1 MKKTLIAIISV
12 VICAAGFGCTSTVQ
26 PMDENPAVSGTA
38 PVPSETTAPAATE
51 VPTESPT
58 EVPTEPLE
66 MPIDYELPS
75 SAEIKA
81 EAVLQ
86 KPELPT
92 GCEVTALCTLLN
104 YLGFSIDKEILFDDF
119 MPHTSNADC
128 TFDDKYIGDPRADNG
143 FGCNAPVVAET
154 AENYLKSVNSDMRA
168 MNLTGTPFRE
178 LFYQIEQGRP
188 VVIWGSVNM
197 RDVTF
202 KLRWTTQ
209 DGREAW
215 FATLE
220 HCLVLTGYDINNGIV
235 YVCDPLKGNTE
246 YSLERAESVYD
257 QMGQQAVIIY
267 GDNEINSEPDNVN
280 AEIREMAAME
290 RERQAAVNEEINDD

>member
-26 PMDENPAVSGTA
+26 PMDENPTVSGTA

-51 VPTESPT
+51 VPTEPPT

-154 AENYLKSVNSDMRA
+154 AENYLKSVNSDMRV

-202 KLRWTTQ
+202 KLRRTIQ